1 MFQKKKQESVLASP
15 RATYAVPGDFC
26 RIFTE
31 DQTALYLLSLALTAD
46 SEKAEQCFV
55 TGLEDSIHGNPV
67 FKDWAR
73 SWSKRMIIKSAI
85 RLISPAPGQK
95 PEQKKKEDTLRAP
108 DRRLLNAESSGL
120 LTAVLELA
128 PFERFV
134 FVMTTLE
141 GYSIQECSIL
151 LSCTSQEVEDARTQ
165 ALRLLALAAGSRP
178 ERIGAGK
185 YGVQGAFFLEPIRA
199 S

>member
-1 MFQKKKQESVLASP
+1 MFHKRQANVSASA
-15 RATYAVPGDFC
+15 RAIYAVPGDFC

-46 SEKAEQCFV
+46 SEKAERCFV

-85 RLISPAPGQK
+85 RLISPAPGQE

-108 DRRLLNAESSGL
+108 DQRLLTADSSGL

-141 GYSIQECSIL
+141 GHSIQECSIL
-151 LSCTSQEVEDARTQ
+151 LSCTSQDVEDARTQ
-165 ALRLLALAAGSRP
+165 ALGLLALAASSRP
-178 ERIGAGK
+178 ERIGAGG
-185 YGVQGAFFLEPIRA
+185 YGVRSAFFLEPIRA

>member
-1 MFQKKKQESVLASP
+1 MFQKKQANVSASS

-85 RLISPAPGQK
+85 RLISPAPGQR

-108 DRRLLNAESSGL
+108 DQRLSTADSSGL

-178 ERIGAGK
+178 ERIGAGR
-185 YGVQGAFFLEPIRA
+185 YGDRGAFFLEPIRA

>member
-1 MFQKKKQESVLASP
+1 MFQKKANVSASA

-31 DQTALYLLSLALTAD
+31 DQTALYLLALVLTAD

-95 PEQKKKEDTLRAP
+95 PEPKEPKEDTLRAP
-108 DRRLLNAESSGL
+108 DQRLLTADSSGL

-178 ERIGAGK
+178 QRIAGR
-185 YGVQGAFFLEPIRA
+185 YGVRGAFFLEPIRA

>member
-1 MFQKKKQESVLASP
+1 MFQKKANVSASA

-31 DQTALYLLSLALTAD
+31 DQTALYLLALVLTAD

-67 FKDWAR
+67 FNDWAR

-95 PEQKKKEDTLRAP
+95 PEPKEPKEDTLRAP
-108 DRRLLNAESSGL
+108 DQRLLTADSSGL

-178 ERIGAGK
+178 ERIAGR
-185 YGVQGAFFLEPIRA
+185 YGVRSAFFLEPIRA

>member
-1 MFQKKKQESVLASP
+1 MFQKKQANVSASA

-31 DQTALYLLSLALTAD
+31 DQTVLYLLSLALTAD

-85 RLISPAPGQK
+85 RLISPAPGQE
-95 PEQKKKEDTLRAP
+95 PEQKKKEDTLPAP
-108 DRRLLNAESSGL
+108 DQRLLTADSSGL
-120 LTAVLELA
+120 LNAVLELA

-178 ERIGAGK
+178 ERIGTGR
-185 YGVQGAFFLEPIRA
+185 YRVRGAFFLEPIRA

>member
-1 MFQKKKQESVLASP
+1 MFQKKQASVSANA
-15 RATYAVPGDFC
+15 RATYAVPADFC
-26 RIFTE
+26 RIFTQ
-31 DQTALYLLSLALTAD
+31 DQTTLYLLSLALTAD

-55 TGLEDSIHGNPV
+55 SGLEDSIHGNPV

-95 PEQKKKEDTLRAP
+95 PEQKKKEDSLPAP
-108 DRRLLNAESSGL
+108 VQRFLTADSSGL

-128 PFERFV
+128 PFDRFV
-134 FVMTTLE
+134 LVMTTLE
-141 GYSIQECSIL
+141 GYSIPECSIL
-151 LSCTSQEVEDARTQ
+151 LSCTSQDVEDARTQ
-165 ALRLLALAAGSRP
+165 ALRLLALAAGGRA
-178 ERIGAGK
+178 EQIGAGR
-185 YGVQGAFFLEPIRA
+185 YAVRGAFFLEPIRA